1 MGIIKS
7 TNAPATLTPFS
18 MADIETAAKRILVR
32 AQQKAEQLIAEAQAE
47 AAHMKE
53 QAFGD
58 GFTEGR
64 IAGVAK
70 GTEEGARSGHAAA
83 VAEHRE
89 SLSKLVEAISSS
101 ITSLDESRRKLVSD
115 GLSEV
120 VKLAVGIARRVTK
133 QQGIIDPGVLEANL
147 SAAMK
152 LVVHAADVRVAVHP
166 SQKQT
171 LADVLPRLQLSW
183 PNLEHV
189 ELIEDDSLA
198 PGGCRVFTSQGH
210 IDADLDTQLD
220 RLISELLPAKPD
232 SGHTE
237 PA

>member
-1 MGIIKS
+1 MGLIKS
-7 TNAPATLTPFS
+7 TNAPAAITPFS
-18 MADIETAAKRILVR
+18 MNDIEAAAKRILVR

-47 AAHMKE
+47 AAGLKE
-53 QAFGD
+53 QAFAD

-64 IAGVAK
+64 KSGLAK
-70 GTEEGARSGHAAA
+70 GNEDGQRSGHAAA
-83 VAEHRE
+83 IAEHRE
-89 SLSKLVEAISSS
+89 KLSKLIEAISGS
-101 ITSLDESRRKLVSD
+101 ITTFDESRRKLVSD

-133 QQGIIDPGVLEANL
+133 QQGIIDPRVLEANL

-152 LVVHAADVRVAVHP
+152 LVVHAADVRVAVNP
-166 SQKQT
+166 VQKAT

-189 ELIEDDSLA
+189 ELIEDAKLA
-198 PGGCRVFTSQGH
+198 PGGCRVFTPQGH

-220 RLISELLPAKPD
+220 RLVSELLPA
-232 SGHTE
+232 TE
-237 PA
+237 DAP